1 MIFWTTLPGLWTRL
15 RRKRPFIRIV
25 LFSIALFQDLILGNS
40 DSDPT
45 KVELLDLNPSAVEE
59 A

>member
-1 MIFWTTLPGLWTRL
+1 MIFGMTLPGLWTRL
-15 RRKRPFIRIV
+15 RRERPFIRIF

-45 KVELLDLNPSAVEE
+45 KVELLYLNPSAVEE